1 MIEEERK
8 ERENLFSP
16 SFVLS
21 LESLYRH
28 CYRKSIVLEVEVR

>member
-21 LESLYRH
+21 PESLYRQ
-28 CYRKSIVLEVEVR
+28 SILVVVEVR